1 MHPYSL
7 LLVTTGILLNLLN
20 AGTNMPAFDLSRIV
34 ITSARATCVRSPQEK
49 KQYSVTYHDNV
60 VVTFADGTKATSDQ
74 LNVIIDPTALAKERI
89 KTVQL
94 SHNVVVTSAAHTA
107 HASIA
112 VFDLVAQRCKL
123 DGDVQ
128 IAQKAVDPKDIP
140 VTIACNSASI
150 DLATQQLELTGSTDQ
165 PVTTTITLATSPK
178 QALKKRK
185 KKHGKN

>member
-1 MHPYSL
+1 MRPYISFL
-7 LLVTTGILLNLLN
+7 LLSSAFINLAN
-20 AGTNMPAFDLSRIV
+20 AGTHMPAFDLSRIV
-34 ITSARATCVRSPQEK
+34 ITSSRATCVRCSQEK

-74 LNVIIDPTALAKERI
+74 LEVIIDPTALAKERI

-107 HASIA
+107 RASTAI
-112 VFDLVAQRCKL
+112 FDLVTQRCRL

-128 IAQKAVDPKDIP
+128 IAQKSVNPKDIP
-140 VTIACNSASI
+140 VTITCSSASI
-150 DLATQQLELTGSTDQ
+150 DLATQQLELTGSVGQ

-185 KKHGKN
+185 KKHG